1 MIKGDSI
8 EYDLLAKWAD
18 FDCNGYY
25 SCEIG
30 VRDGMGS
37 KTIMDNIKNN
47 YMHIGV
53 DPYANLRYQHY
64 DNSHSYTA
72 DYTDEMR
79 DTMLNDLK
87 EYRNNGKF
95 HLANMP
101 DKSFMTSAMYYD
113 NVFAFVHF
121 DGPHMTKDV
130 ITEAVWFANKSA
142 PNTRFVF
149 DDYHHY
155 KMDQIA
161 LILGNWNFKTIEA
174 GRNKIMLEKK

>member
-30 VRDGMGS
+30 VSDGMGS

-87 EYRNNGKF
+87 KYRNNGKF

-101 DKSFMTSAMYYD
+101 DTSFMTSAMYYD

-149 DDYHHY
+149 DDYTKY
-155 KMDQIA
+155 EMP
-161 LILGNWNFKTIEA
+161 LIETILKKYGFNLAEQ
-174 GRNKIMLEKK
+174 GKNKILLEKK